1 MSEKILVVED
11 DQTFRL
17 FLTEALKKRG
27 YHVDEATTAEDALQT
42 IKQNSF
48 DLIIMDVRLP
58 KLSGIEAIEQI
69 KQIDFQA
76 IIITMTAYDSKNV
89 AMEAIK
95 QGAYDYFTK
104 PFSLDEMEVVVKRAL
119 ERKKLQD
126 EIRNLQKELNKSIM
140 FQDIIC
146 QSESMR
152 DVQELMKKAAYKE
165 TSVLITGESGV
176 GKELVANGIHNLS
189 GRTDK
194 PLIKL
199 NCAAIPEGLLES
211 ELFGHEKGA
220 FTGAV
225 AQKIGKFELANQGT
239 IFLDEI
245 GDMHPNTQAKILR
258 VLQERKFERV
268 GGARTIE
275 VDVRV
280 IAATNMNLHQAITE
294 GKFREDLYYRLNVV
308 SLTIPPLR
316 ERKEDIPLLAEYFLQ
331 KVTLQFKTQL
341 NGISKEAMKMLLD
354 YGWPGNVRELKNAI
368 EQAVVLVERDT
379 ITTQCLPPSLMKAGA
394 KFTASET
401 PASLE
406 ETVENVEKRIIIDV
420 LKKTDGVQSKA
431 AKELGIK
438 ERSLWHKVKKYMIDV
453 NTIKRESN
461 RN

>member
-17 FLTEALKKRG
+17 FLTEALIKRG
-27 YHVDEATTAEDALQT
+27 YQVDEATTAEDALQT

-58 KLSGIEAIEQI
+58 KLSGIDAIEQI

-76 IIITMTAYDSKNV
+76 IIITMTAYDTKEV
-89 AMEAIK
+89 ALEAVK

-104 PFSLDEMEVVVKRAL
+104 PFRLEEMEVVIKRAL

-126 EIRNLQKELNKSIM
+126 EIRNLQKELNKRSV
-140 FQDIIC
+140 FPDIIC

-152 DVQELMKKAAYKE
+152 DVLELMKKAAYKE
-165 TSVLITGESGV
+165 TIVLITGESGV

-189 GRTDK
+189 GRADK

-225 AQKIGKFELANQGT
+225 TQKIGKFELANQGT

-245 GDMHPNTQAKILR
+245 GDMHPNTQAKVLR
-258 VLQERKFERV
+258 VLENETFERV
-268 GGARTIE
+268 GGTRPIE

-280 IAATNMNLHQAITE
+280 IAATNKNLHQAVRE
-294 GKFREDLYYRLNVV
+294 GKFREDLYFRLNVV
-308 SLTIPPLR
+308 SITPPPLR

-331 KVTLQFKTQL
+331 KITLQFKTQI
-341 NGISKEAMKMLLD
+341 NGISKQAMGLLLD
-354 YGWPGNVRELKNAI
+354 YEWPGNVRELKNVI
-368 EQAVVLVERDT
+368 ERAAGLAEGDT
-379 ITTQCLPPSLMKAGA
+379 ITTQCLPSYLMKADA
-394 KFTASET
+394 KFTAAET

-406 ETVENVEKRIIIDV
+406 ETVADVEKRIIIDA
-420 LKKTDGVQSKA
+420 LKKVDGVQSKA
-431 AKELGIK
+431 ARELGIK

-453 NTIKRESN
+453 NNIKREAN